1 MESPVEPLHGAHE
14 HRVIVSI
21 DGHTILRDGKQI
33 AAPGATADT
42 VAVVDLSRYPPQVVD
57 AIPVPGSVV
66 GPPMA
71 VAVARD
77 GDWAVVT
84 SATRVE
90 NSVIVPDDRV
100 SVIDLAS
107 SPIRIVQSLQ
117 SGAGATAARFTPDM
131 KLALVTN
138 RAEGTVSVFAV
149 RDRRLRP
156 IAKLDLENAKS
167 RPSAL
172 SVLPDG
178 KAALLSRDGDHMI
191 SVLHIEGEKV
201 SLDPRPITAGIRP
214 YALDINAAGTL
225 AAVSNMGRGDGDV
238 DSVTLIDLTTKP
250 FRTVGFFTVP
260 SGPEG
265 LKFSPDGAF
274 LAVVSQNGTTKPPGS
289 TFHGNRGSL
298 LLLAV
303 DGQNL
308 RKVAEAPIGGWS
320 QGVAFSR
327 DGEMILVCNMI
338 ERNLSVFLWRNGEL
352 TETDPLALESGPAA
366 MGTSWD

>member
-1 MESPVEPLHGAHE
+1 MESPAEPSYGPHQ
-14 HRVIVSI
+14 HRAIVST

-33 AAPGATADT
+33 AVPGAAVDT
-42 VAVVDLSRYPPQVVD
+42 VAVVDLSRYPPRLVD
-57 AIPVPGSVV
+57 SIPVPGSVV

-77 GDWAVVT
+77 GGWAVVT
-84 SATRVE
+84 SATKVD
-90 NSVIVPDDRV
+90 SGVIVPDDRV

-117 SGAGATAARFTPDM
+117 SGAGATAVRFTPDM

-149 RDRRLRP
+149 RDNRLRP
-156 IAKLDLENAKS
+156 MAKLDLENAKC

-172 SVLPDG
+172 AILPDG
-178 KAALLSRDGDHMI
+178 KAALLSRDGDHMV
-191 SVLHIEGEKV
+191 SVLHIEGDELT
-201 SLDPRPITAGIRP
+201 LDPRPITAGIRP
-214 YALDINAAGTL
+214 YALDINCAGTL

-238 DSVTLIDLTTKP
+238 DSVTLIDLTTQP
-250 FRTVGFFTVP
+250 FRTIGFFTVP

-289 TFHGNRGSL
+289 TFHRNQGSL
-298 LLLAV
+298 VLFAV
-303 DGQNL
+303 GGQGL

-327 DGEMILVCNMI
+327 DGDVILVCNMV
-338 ERNLSVFLWRNGEL
+338 ERNLSVFVWRNGEL
-352 TETDPLALESGPAA
+352 TEGQPVALGSGPAA
-366 MGTSWD
+366 IGTSWD